1 MYDFVGLMPMRHSS
15 SRVKGK
21 NYKEFGNGRPLFYHM
36 AEKLLK
42 CTEIDKVVINTDSL
56 LIKDLCKKDFPQILV
71 IDRPESLTSEHC
83 PMNDILLHDVN
94 TVPSRF
100 YVQTHSTNPLLSLDS
115 LNNALKIFKKN
126 FPIYDSLFSVTK
138 KQSRYWDSMSRPIN
152 HNEKILMRT
161 QDLPPIYEENS
172 CIYIFERDLLIQN
185 RNRIGSRPFLFEL
198 KALEAIDIDEE
209 IDFYLAERIFEIET
223 KKL

>member
-1 MYDFVGLMPMRHSS
+1 
-15 SRVKGK
+15 
-21 NYKEFGNGRPLFYHM
+21 
-36 AEKLLK
+36 
-42 CTEIDKVVINTDSL
+42 
-56 LIKDLCKKDFPQILV
+56 
-71 IDRPESLTSEHC
+71 
-83 PMNDILLHDVN
+83 
-94 TVPSRF
+94 
-100 YVQTHSTNPLLSLDS
+100 
-115 LNNALKIFKKN
+115 
-126 FPIYDSLFSVTK
+126 
-138 KQSRYWDSMSRPIN
+138 
-152 HNEKILMRT
+152 MRT